1 LTVTVT
7 VTVMA
12 KLANMMSERRMEFG
26 FGLERAHYATQ
37 TYLEN
42 LMSPF
47 RRAFDDD
54 YSDVTLRYSRD
65 PQDEFLGEQDLG
77 EFDPEEESASVGD
90 EEGMTTF
97 FALLPRTL
105 TDASYERVVFQFVE
119 ANTDSWDDDSEAS
132 FDPEIP
138 HDLHADEVLH
148 VILQG

>member
-12 KLANMMSERRMEFG
+12 KLANMMSEREMELG
-26 FGLERAHYATQ
+26 FGLERVDYSTQ

-42 LMSPF
+42 MMSPF
-47 RRAFDDD
+47 RMAFDD
-54 YSDVTLRYSRD
+54 YHSDVTLQYSQD
-65 PQDEFLGEQDLG
+65 PQDELLAEQDLR
-77 EFDPEEESASVGD
+77 EFDPEVESASVGD
-90 EEGMTTF
+90 EEGRTTF
-97 FALLPRTL
+97 FELLPRNL
-105 TDASYERVVFQFVE
+105 TDASYARVVFQFVE